1 MKAPLAK
8 REHWAAQ
15 SVPDALIAWTSG
27 AALVSFG
34 LMFLDDAV
42 IMGHTLLALGLLIV
56 VNEALKLHAS
66 YRGAKNGHQK
76 LRLAVA
82 MLFVVLVVYGFLFP
96 PLR

>member
-8 REHWAAQ
+8 REPWKAQ

-42 IMGHTLLALGLLIV
+42 IMGHTLLTLGLLIV

-66 YRGAKNGHQK
+66 FTRAAHGHEK

-82 MLFVVLVVYGFLFP
+82 IVFVALVVYGFVFP
-96 PLR
+96 SPH